1 MELKDIISK
10 RRKELK
16 LTLLDI
22 AKACEVSEATVSRW
36 ESGEIGDMK
45 RSKIAA
51 LAKILQ
57 LSPSLIVGV
66 EETAEIRLPKA
77 EPVVELN
84 IYDPLSCGTG
94 GFVEDNVVAVITLPL
109 SMIPKNKK
117 DLFGQYAVGDS
128 MIGKN
133 IHDGDLLVFNREQCE
148 SGDVGCFCID
158 ENVATCKTLR
168 IVGDQIMLLPAND
181 KYEPIVVNPEL
192 FRCVGKLVL
201 VVSRVE

>member
-1 MELKDIISK
+1 MFSKNLKNLRKRLGISQEQLAQRLGISDK
-10 RRKELK
+10 
-16 LTLLDI
+16 TI
-22 AKACEVSEATVSRW
+22 SSW
-36 ESGEIGDMK
+36 EIGRTEPNMGMVQRIADMF
-45 RSKIAA
+45 SI
-51 LAKILQ
+51 
-57 LSPSLIVGV
+57 STDELIKDD
-66 EETAEIRLPKA
+66 TAEIRLPKA

-158 ENVATCKTLR
+158 ENIATCKTLR

-181 KYEPIVVNPEL
+181 KYEPIVVSPEL

>member
-1 MELKDIISK
+1 MTINEKIKSRRAELGLSLEDVARALGVNKSTILRYESDYIKKMPIDII
-10 RRKELK
+10 EP
-16 LTLLDI
+16 
-22 AKACEVSEATVSRW
+22 
-36 ESGEIGDMK
+36 
-45 RSKIAA
+45 
-51 LAKILQ
+51 LAKVLKC
-57 LSPSLIVGV
+57 SPEYLMGWDD
-66 EETAEIRLPKA
+66 TAPVTLPKA

-158 ENVATCKTLR
+158 ENIATCKTLR
-168 IVGDQIMLLPAND
+168 MVGDQIMLLPAND
-181 KYEPIVVNPEL
+181 KYEPIVVSPEL
-192 FRCVGKLVL
+192 FRCIGKLVL

>member
-1 MELKDIISK
+1 MTINEKIKSRRLELGLTLEDVARALGVNKSTILRYESDYIKKMPIDII
-10 RRKELK
+10 EP
-16 LTLLDI
+16 
-22 AKACEVSEATVSRW
+22 
-36 ESGEIGDMK
+36 
-45 RSKIAA
+45 
-51 LAKILQ
+51 LAKVLKC
-57 LSPSLIVGV
+57 SPEYLMGWDD
-66 EETAEIRLPKA
+66 TAPVALPKA

-158 ENVATCKTLR
+158 ENIATCKTLR

-181 KYEPIVVNPEL
+181 KYEPIVVSPEL
-192 FRCVGKLVL
+192 FRCIGKLVL